1 MRAAD
6 LVRAIERYA
15 TREGLRCEIKPGK
28 GSHRKIVLGHRRSVI
43 PMHGGDLPTGTY
55 RAILKQLGVA
65 EVDLEG

>member
-15 TREGLRCEIKPGK
+15 RREGLECEVKQGK
-28 GSHRKIVLGHRRSVI
+28 GSHRKIVLGRRRSVI

-65 EVDLEG
+65 DEDLEG